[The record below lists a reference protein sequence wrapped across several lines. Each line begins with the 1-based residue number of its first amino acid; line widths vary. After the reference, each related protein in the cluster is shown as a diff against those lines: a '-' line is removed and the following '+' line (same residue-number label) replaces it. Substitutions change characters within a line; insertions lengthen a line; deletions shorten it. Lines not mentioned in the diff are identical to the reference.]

1 MEKNMGVADR
11 GIRVAVAL
19 LFLLFIV
26 LGAIKG
32 VLAIIVGI
40 VAAVFILTSIV
51 GFCPLYT
58 VLKISTRR

>member
-19 LFLLFIV
+19 LFLLLIV

-32 VLAIIVGI
+32 VLAIILGI
-40 VAAVFILTSIV
+40 VAAVFMLTSIV